1 MVDRMPNSD
10 LVLLAIDDEE
20 ILQLF
25 ERALAAGSYATA
37 IARERVALDK
47 ALQESSP
54 SLVIINQNF
63 NKANELDIAATLLER
78 FPTLPVLLFFQQDS
92 PESVKRAIYIGV
104 SGCLFAPL
112 RIDDI
117 ARTVENSIKRANRI
131 GDWTRR
137 EVKRTT
143 ASLQQR
149 IDELQKFD
157 TIVEHIEDGVIIL
170 DSKHN
175 VLLINPATR
184 RAFGLWQEDDVT
196 GKPIAEVLP
205 HPDLKVLLDEGV
217 NNPMPHHEVAF
228 DDGRVLSAQYTLI
241 PKIGIAITMQDITY
255 LKQIDRLKN
264 EFVHTVSH
272 DLRSP
277 LTAILGYV
285 DLLERVGP
293 LNDQQREFIHR
304 VQVSVQS
311 ITSLVNDLLELGRIE
326 AGYDSQKEIVPLEG
340 IIRYTLDTLGGQI
353 ADKHQNLHLNL
364 PMDIPQMRGN
374 PIRLRQMLDNLI
386 GNAIKYTPE
395 NGDINIDLEVESE
408 QVILRI
414 SDTGPGIPPG
424 DQPHIFEKF
433 YRASNVPKG
442 VGGSGLGLAIVKS
455 IVDNHLGRIWVE
467 SLLGQGS
474 TFTVVLP
481 LYQQETN
488 SAGSATPPSLP
499 ESTK

>member
-1 MVDRMPNSD
+1 MPKSD
-10 LVLLAIDDEE
+10 LVLLALADEQ

-25 ERALAAGSYATA
+25 TRALSAVPYQVAVARDRAA
-37 IARERVALDK
+37 LNQ

-54 SLVIINQNF
+54 ALVIIGQNF
-63 NKANELDIAATLLER
+63 NGADELEISAEILER
-78 FPTLPVLLFFQQDS
+78 FPTLPVLLLLLKDS
-92 PESVKRAIYIGV
+92 PEVVRKAIHIGV
-104 SGCLFAPL
+104 SDCLFAPL
-112 RIDDI
+112 RIEEI
-117 ARTVENSIKRANRI
+117 MGTVENSIKRADRI

-149 IDELQKFD
+149 VDELQKLD

-170 DSKHN
+170 DEKSN
-175 VLLINPATR
+175 LLLINPAAR
-184 RAFGLWQEDDVT
+184 RAFGLWQDDAVN
-196 GKPIAEVLP
+196 GKSVNEVLP
-205 HPDLKVLLDEGV
+205 HPDLKILLTEYI
-217 NNPMPHHEVAF
+217 NNPMPHNEITF
-228 DDGRVLSAQYTLI
+228 EDGRVLSAQCTPI
-241 PKIGIAITMQDITY
+241 PRIGMAITMQDITY

-285 DLLERVGP
+285 DLLDRVGP
-293 LNDQQREFIHR
+293 VNEQQREFIHR
-304 VQVSVQS
+304 VQNSVQS

-326 AGYDSQKEIVPLEG
+326 AGFDSQKEVVPLEG
-340 IIRYTLDTLGGQI
+340 IIRYALDTLSGQI
-353 ADKHQNLHLNL
+353 SDKRLNLHLNL
-364 PMDIPQMRGN
+364 PTEIPQMRGN

-395 NGDINIDLEVESE
+395 GGDITIDLESQND
-408 QVILRI
+408 QVIFRI
-414 SDTGPGIPPG
+414 SDTGPGIPPA

-455 IVDNHLGRIWVE
+455 IVDNHQGAIWVD
-467 SLLGQGS
+467 SLLGKGAA
-474 TFTVVLP
+474 FTVVLP
-481 LYQQETN
+481 LYMQ
-488 SAGSATPPSLP
+488 AGPQRA
-499 ESTK
+499 

>member
-1 MVDRMPNSD
+1 MSKSD
-10 LVLLAIDDEE
+10 LVLLALDDEQ

-25 ERALAAGSYATA
+25 DRALTAVSYHVA
-37 IARERVALDK
+37 IARDKVALEK

-54 SLVIINQNF
+54 ALVIVSQGF
-63 NKANELDIAATLLER
+63 SGADELEIATNLLDR
-78 FPTLPVLLFFQQDS
+78 FPTLPVLLLLLRDS
-92 PESVKRAIYIGV
+92 PQVIKKALHIGV
-104 SGCLFAPL
+104 SDCLYAPL
-112 RIDDI
+112 HINEI
-117 ARTVENSIKRANRI
+117 MQTVENSIKRADRI

-149 IDELQKFD
+149 VQELQKLD

-170 DSKHN
+170 DEKSN
-175 VLLINPATR
+175 LLLINPAAR
-184 RAFGLWQEDDVT
+184 RAFGIWQDDEIK
-196 GKPIAEVLP
+196 GKLVSEVLS
-205 HPDLKVLLDEGV
+205 HPDLNLLLNE
-217 NNPMPHHEVAF
+217 NISNPLPHSEIAF
-228 DDGRVLSAQYTLI
+228 EDGRVLSAQCTPI
-241 PKIGIAITMQDITY
+241 PRIGLAVTMHDITY

-285 DLLERVGP
+285 DLLDRVGP
-293 LNDQQREFIHR
+293 INEKQQEFIHR
-304 VQVSVQS
+304 VQNSVQS
-311 ITSLVNDLLELGRIE
+311 ITLLVNDLLELGRIE
-326 AGYDSQKEIVPLEG
+326 AGFDNQQEIAPLEG
-340 IIRYTLDTLGGQI
+340 ILRFALETLNGQI
-353 ADKHQNLHLNL
+353 SEKRLNMHLNL
-364 PMDIPQMRGN
+364 PTNIPPIRGN

-395 NGDINIDLEVESE
+395 GGEISINVKAQSE
-408 QVILRI
+408 QIILSI
-414 SDTGPGIPPG
+414 TDNGPGIPPA

-455 IVDNHLGRIWVE
+455 IVDNHQGRIWVD
-467 SLLGQGS
+467 SLLGQGT

-481 LYQQETN
+481 IHKME
-488 SAGSATPPSLP
+488 
-499 ESTK
+499 